1 MSFEINYFVIYLL
14 SVFKLKTSFIKKL
27 KHILIIC
34 LLTSFGINAQPI
46 LVHSTYYAEEVSS
59 IAYDSL
65 NNKIFYNIA
74 QGCAV
79 WGNPCTMTYTALLK
93 NIINKVDYADN
104 SLTTYDNSNLQVN
117 EPYQVVAGYQSSLA
131 KQTSFQG
138 NCIYSNFG
146 YYFNKIDTT
155 NLSAIW
161 SYSLNTG
168 IKEISTFE
176 MKNDSLFLFERD
188 STSGKNYYSVILK
201 NKLTGNT
208 LPYNSLLASNPF
220 SSNGNIEGLVYASA
234 RVNNYIVLCGAFT
247 ASISGTFISRNLV
260 VLNIATGQLQAPPS
274 SVLNNTIIYDLKYY
288 NNKIY
293 IAGLFSSVN
302 GLSRKNFAVL
312 DNNLNLLTDTMQFTG
327 PGPPS
332 NIWVDKIAFY
342 DKYLIAKGR
351 FNKID
356 NTIVSAASS
365 YSVRVIDMTNNQV
378 MPWTINLPPGAIP
391 NYGYTY
397 ETVKNK
403 FYIKKLGNPSP
414 FYIYCFE
421 PIKYSPNIL
430 FPGSTP
436 ANPSPSIA
444 ICAPDTIIFTAP
456 FKYVNVCNWTYSGA
470 NATLVPIGNGSTAKL
485 IVAPN
490 GANGL
495 LTAGGINDCG
505 LSATATLSVI
515 MKQKPTFNLPVSPQL
530 LICNPD
536 STLLQGTSTN
546 TLTSIWWRKN
556 LTTTINPQP
565 FYAKTPGN
573 YYMIVLDNANGCK
586 DSGLVSVTNFKP
598 KPNAKIT
605 SHVYP
610 GVSIPIDTVTCFT
623 PSVSITAGSDTAG
636 VTITWKSIA
645 TNSVF
650 TNPLTISA
658 QNNLKVIVT
667 RNNNNCVDSSL
678 IVLVGQNT
686 VKPNVT
692 TNNSN
697 LSINCSYYTAS
708 LSAVFSPTNCSA
720 QWTGPLSF
728 TATNPATTTN
738 SGKYFISVNDP
749 SNGCTKLDSVSV
761 ISFNT
766 LILHS
771 SNDTTV
777 CKQSPITLNSSAI
790 GTLTGVTFTW
800 NMGSNNNSINVA
812 PNITTNYIVNANG
825 PGGCYGADTIKVK
838 IPTDIQDSVLTYRSC
853 DNNRTGSIVMFA
865 NGGIP
870 PYKYSINNGAS
881 FSSTNSFTN
890 IPFGNY
896 NLVIK
901 DSIGCTRTTTAN
913 VNSTS
918 SLPVPKFLAS
928 TQNYRSDTI
937 VLVDISIP
945 KADSVQWLLPSQAS
959 IIGGNMFNPVVVMN
973 DTGTFVITMKAF
985 YGNCIINTTKSIHF
999 SPQDSLH
1006 ANYNNANGIKTV
1018 SLYPNPNTGQFTVFV
1033 EFYKKQN
1040 ASVQAWD
1047 TSPFKHLQQNFYDVD
1062 SITLPVNLTGLQNGA
1077 YILRVIGEYDARN
1090 KPFIISN

>member
-1 MSFEINYFVIYLL
+1 LLYIYCPFSNLKDL
-14 SVFKLKTSFIKKL
+14 SIKIL

-34 LLTSFGINAQPI
+34 LLIGFKINAQPI
-46 LVHSTYYAEEVSS
+46 LVHSNQYAEEVSS
-59 IAYDSL
+59 VAYDSI

-74 QGCAV
+74 QGCAQWNV
-79 WGNPCTMTYTALLK
+79 PCALSYTPSLK
-93 NIINKVDYADN
+93 NLINKVDYADN
-104 SLTTYDNSNLQVN
+104 SLTTYVNSNLQVG
-117 EPYQVVAGYQSSLA
+117 EPYYSVAGYQSTLA

-138 NCIYSNFG
+138 DCIYSNFG

-155 NLSAIW
+155 NLTAIW
-161 SYSLNTG
+161 SYSVNNG

-188 STSGKNYYSVILK
+188 STSGTKYYSVILK

-208 LPYNSLLASNPF
+208 MPYNSLLASNPL
-220 SSNGNIEGLVYASA
+220 SSNGSIEGFVYGST
-234 RVNNYIVLCGAFT
+234 RINNKIILCGAFT
-247 ASISGTFISRNLV
+247 ASLSGTFIARNLV
-260 VLNIATGQLQAPPS
+260 IFNIATGQLQAPPIS
-274 SVLNNTIIYDLKYY
+274 MSPNSIIYDLKCK
-288 NNKIY
+288 NNKVY
-293 IAGLFSSVN
+293 IAGLFSSI
-302 GLSRKNFAVL
+302 SFQIRRNFAVL
-312 DNNLNLLTDTMQFTG
+312 DNNLNLLQDTLQFTG
-327 PGPPS
+327 LGQPFTL
-332 NIWVDKIAFY
+332 WVDKIAFY
-342 DKYLIAKGR
+342 DKYLIAKGN

-356 NTIVSAASS
+356 NTVVSASDS
-365 YSVRVIDMTNNQV
+365 YSIRVIDMTNNTV
-378 MPWTINLPPGAIP
+378 MPWTINLPPGAVP

-403 FYIKKLGNPSP
+403 LYLKKRGNPSP
-414 FYIYCFE
+414 LYIYCFD
-421 PIKYSPNIL
+421 PIKYSSNIL
-430 FPGSTP
+430 FPGSTA

-456 FKYVNVCNWTYSGA
+456 IKYVTTCNWTYSGA

-495 LTAGGINDCG
+495 LTVGGINDCG
-505 LSATATLSVI
+505 LSATATLNVVI
-515 MKQKPTFNLPVSPQL
+515 KQKPLYNLPVSPQL

-536 STLLQGTSTN
+536 STLLLGTSTN
-546 TLTSIWWRKN
+546 TVTTIWWRKN
-556 LTTTINPQP
+556 LATTINPQP
-565 FYAKTPGN
+565 FYAKTTGN
-573 YYMIVLDNANGCK
+573 YYMVVLDNVNGCK
-586 DSGLVSVTNFKP
+586 DSGLVSVNNFKA

-610 GVSIPIDTVTCFT
+610 GVSTPIDTVTCFT
-623 PSVSITAGSDTAG
+623 PTVSITAGSDTAG

-650 TNPLTISA
+650 TNPLNISA
-658 QNNLKVIVT
+658 QNNLKIIVT
-667 RNNNNCVDSSL
+667 RNSNNCVDSSM

-686 VKPNVT
+686 VKPNVV
-692 TNNSN
+692 TNTSN

-738 SGKYFISVNDP
+738 PGKYFISVNDP
-749 SNGCTKLDSVSV
+749 ANGCTKLDSVSV
-761 ISFNT
+761 ISSNA
-766 LILHS
+766 LMLHS

-777 CKQSPITLNSSAI
+777 CKQSLVTINSSAI

-800 NMGSNNNSINVA
+800 NTGNNNNSINVA
-812 PNITTNYIVNANG
+812 PNVTTNYIVNANG
-825 PGGCYGADTIKVK
+825 PGSCNGTDTVKVI
-838 IPTDIQDSVLTYRSC
+838 IPLDIQDSVIAYRSC
-853 DNNRTGSIVMFA
+853 DNNLTGSIVMFA
-865 NGGIP
+865 SGGIP
-870 PYKYSINNGAS
+870 PYKYSINNGTS
-881 FSSTNSFTN
+881 FSSINSFTN

-901 DSIGCTRTTTAN
+901 DSIGCIRTTTASL
-913 VNSTS
+913 NSSS

-928 TQNYRSDTI
+928 TKNYQSDTI

-959 IIGGNMFNPVVVMN
+959 IIGGNMFNPIIAMN

-985 YGNCIINTTKSIHF
+985 YGNCIINATKSIRF
-999 SPQDSLH
+999 APQDSLQ
-1006 ANYNNANGIKTV
+1006 ANYNNANGIKTF

-1040 ASVQAWD
+1040 ASIQAWD
-1047 TSPFKHLQQNFYDVD
+1047 TSPYKHLQQNFYDVD
-1062 SITLPVNLTGLQNGA
+1062 TITLPVNLSQLQNGA